1 VLESHFISRT
11 AVEILLRESFSE
23 HDYREFLTERNK
35 SLLQGVQK
43 VLISEELEMGPAHHE
58 LDIAIEEV
66 ELGIR
71 KIIIDTLGEDP
82 S

>member
-1 VLESHFISRT
+1 M
-11 AVEILLRESFSE
+11 
-23 HDYREFLTERNK
+23 
-35 SLLQGVQK
+35 LQGVQK